1 VQLTQLPVKNNIQ
14 VIYMHTRLTM
24 NAVLKDFL
32 QKKGSWLNKT
42 NLLFLD
48 VKK

>member
-1 VQLTQLPVKNNIQ
+1 V
-14 VIYMHTRLTM
+14 

-32 QKKGSWLNKT
+32 NKGGSGLNKT

-48 VKK
+48 EQK